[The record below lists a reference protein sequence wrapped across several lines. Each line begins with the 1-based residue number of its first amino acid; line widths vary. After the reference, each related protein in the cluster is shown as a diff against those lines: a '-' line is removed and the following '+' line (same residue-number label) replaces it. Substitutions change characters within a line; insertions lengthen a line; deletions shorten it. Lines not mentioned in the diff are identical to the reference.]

1 MAKAISTSLYDLC
14 VCIYR
19 LVVFILLGN
28 PLSMCILNLFAPRK
42 TAEFAK
48 NRNLFGEQLYSFYE
62 RVALKWPFFWAKWWM
77 LLENIRKYTIK
88 QQIQYFF
95 KVSFKNNT
103 AEDTLKK
110 MRGGDSYRMSEACRK
125 LFFSY
130 GDKELP
136 ITETRWYQNDSVSV
150 MGVHPTV
157 RDFMMRN
164 IRLDSAAM
172 QLVFNRA
179 IWSEDTRNELRKYLS
194 RGAICYYDLNM
205 LIDSAADKGEGA
217 DLRMLGILLDYIKR
231 YGLERE
237 MLDHAEVKYPKV
249 IFETVL
255 DALNWHKQMKA
266 VKTYTKTMTSCEW
279 HNFCV
284 NTKQILPEVQAL
296 MNFNQYLEFRA
307 CGLTLD
313 PKAVE
318 EILYHG
324 TDKEM
329 WKSIFKF
336 EPNHGLVKGSPL
348 YELVVNT
355 PSDWNK
361 VYKKAMKELADF
373 YNREIS
379 SGRKLNNQS
388 ELEMLEMEDAA
399 KYVRAYRKYAKL
411 SPEAEKLAKEKGFI

>member
-1 MAKAISTSLYDLC
+1 MC
-14 VCIYR
+14 V
-19 LVVFILLGN
+19 
-28 PLSMCILNLFAPRK
+28 LNFLAPRK

-179 IWSEDTRNELRKYLS
+179 TWNEDTRNELRKYLS
-194 RGAICYYDLNM
+194 RGAICNYDLNM

-231 YGLERE
+231 YGLDPE
-237 MLDHAEVKYPKV
+237 MQDHTELKYPKE
-249 IFETVL
+249 IYVL
-255 DALNWHKQMKA
+255 VKDAVNWHKQMKA
-266 VKTYTKTMTSCEW
+266 LKTYTKDMNAW
-279 HNFCV
+279 HDFCV
-284 NTKQILPEVQAL
+284 KTKQILPEVQAL
-296 MNFNQYLEFRA
+296 MNTKQYLEFSSCRLA
-307 CGLTLD
+307 LD

-318 EILYHG
+318 EILQNRNEPG
-324 TDKEM
+324 F
-329 WKSIFKF
+329 WKIIFKL
-336 EPNHGLVKGSPL
+336 EPNHGLVKGTQI

-355 PSDWNK
+355 LTDWNK
-361 VYKKAMKELADF
+361 VYKEAM
-373 YNREIS
+373 NEITQS
-379 SGRKLNNQS
+379 FIIAISTRRKFDEKSQ
-388 ELEMLEMEDAA
+388 LEMLELEDAA
-399 KYVRAYRKYAKL
+399 KYVRAYREYAKL
-411 SPEAEKLAKEKGFI
+411 SPKAEKLAKEKGFI